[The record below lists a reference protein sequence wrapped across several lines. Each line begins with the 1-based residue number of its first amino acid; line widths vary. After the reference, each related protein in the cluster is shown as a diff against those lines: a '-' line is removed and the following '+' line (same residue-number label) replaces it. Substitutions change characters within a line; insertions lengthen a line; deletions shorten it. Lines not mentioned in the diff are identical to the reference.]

1 MGIEKKLKI
10 KILGGKIMLEER
22 ILNGDIKL
30 FKVGEIYRIYGK
42 TFEVKDEL
50 TEVGA
55 KWNKEKE
62 KLELSIDDFNNL
74 SDVIKRKVFETEEK
88 QRQMS
93 LENIAHIILTG
104 QVKVYLNQ
112 DDEYQIYGRTKDI
125 FKDLQN
131 IGFVLNDNNYSLRK
145 DDFEIIFSN
154 EVKEFISE
162 YSNKKSDKKVQEE
175 QQEDTYIEE
184 EYEEELEQ

>member
-1 MGIEKKLKI
+1 
-10 KILGGKIMLEER
+10 MLEER

-30 FKVGEIYRIYGK
+30 FKVGDIYRIYGK
-42 TFEVKDEL
+42 TFEVKNEL
-50 TEVGA
+50 TEAGA

-74 SDVIKRKVFETEEK
+74 SDTIKTKVFETEEK

-93 LENIAHIILTG
+93 IENIAHIILTG

-145 DDFEIIFSN
+145 DDFERIFSN
-154 EVKEFISE
+154 EVKEFVSE

-184 EYEEELEQ
+184 EYEEKMEQ